1 VRLIGTSAGVEAAIL
16 LREDL
21 VGLDRRL
28 AVRRDFRTVSS
39 GRRSLPMHPRNV
51 TSYGGRS

>member
-1 VRLIGTSAGVEAAIL
+1 VRLIGTSAGVRSRDPAA
-16 LREDL
+16 EDL

-39 GRRSLPMHPRNV
+39 GRRSLPMHPRKRHELW
-51 TSYGGRS
+51 G